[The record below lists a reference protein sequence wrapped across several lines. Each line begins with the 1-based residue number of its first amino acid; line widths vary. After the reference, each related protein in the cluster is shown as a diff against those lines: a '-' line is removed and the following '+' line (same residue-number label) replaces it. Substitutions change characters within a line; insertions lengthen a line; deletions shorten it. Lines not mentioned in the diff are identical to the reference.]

1 MSNKITLSEASNIHI
16 GELADLPADQL
27 LNLQNQA
34 AVHLDNAKRLK
45 ELMDNAISI
54 KYQNDV
60 TILRDKENKVTGTIN
75 FHDGN
80 FKVTSNIPKK
90 IDWDQEK
97 LQKAVADIKETGDD
111 PLEYVAISYKIS
123 ETKYTAWPEH
133 IQKFFRDARTLKTG
147 KETFK
152 LEEVKQGGSNE

>member
-1 MSNKITLSEASNIHI
+1 MSNKITLSQASNIHI

-27 LNLQNQA
+27 LDLQKQA
-34 AVHLDNAKRLK
+34 IAHLDSAKRLK
-45 ELMDNAISI
+45 ELIDNSISI

-60 TILRDKENKVTGTIN
+60 TVLRDKENKVTGTIN
-75 FHDGN
+75 FQDGD
-80 FKVTSNIPKK
+80 FKVISNIPKK
-90 IDWDQEK
+90 VDWDQEK

-123 ETKYTAWPEH
+123 ETKYNAWPEH
-133 IQKFFRDARTLKTG
+133 IQKFFRDARLLKTG

-152 LEEVKQGGSNE
+152 LEKQGGNNE